1 MPSPTT
7 SSWEASPASAG
18 RVVLGDYQ
26 VADSPEAL
34 ALERECA
41 QGRGLRLSFRRETF
55 HRRAEGFAV
64 HRLFTA
70 RAGGRLV
77 GVVAVAVKPALLR
90 GRATHAAFGFDLR
103 VHPEW
108 RGRGLGR
115 RLFERAFGW
124 GMERAEIAYTY
135 AVSGNQAAM
144 ALASSLGTEAAGY
157 SYLVYPAHR
166 RLAVQRPLVPATLAE
181 VHAETLRLERTFD
194 LYFDPLAESRMGG
207 HVASWRCGSGPSRAG
222 CSAWSNQGILGEV
235 VEALPLPIA
244 LLGKALRAVGAQ
256 GPGHLPLPRIP
267 RTGEE
272 LRSWYLFDL
281 HSTDTEAAR
290 DLLRGVAAEAI
301 DRGIEWLHVPLA
313 SGDER
318 LRALRADVPRPFSP
332 VVPYRMIVHAP
343 GAAGPPIR
351 RPYLDVRDL

>member
-7 SSWEASPASAG
+7 SSWEASPADARG
-18 RVVLGDYQ
+18 VVLGDYQ
-26 VADSPEAL
+26 VSDSPEAL

-90 GRATHAAFGFDLR
+90 GRETCAAFGFDLR

-108 RGRGLGR
+108 RGHGLGR
-115 RLFERAFGW
+115 RLFERAYGW
-124 GMERAEIAYTY
+124 GMERAELAYTY
-135 AVSGNQAAM
+135 TVSGNQAAL
-144 ALASSLGTEAAGY
+144 ALASSLGQEAVGY
-157 SYLVYPAHR
+157 AYLVYPAYR
-166 RLAVQRPLVPATLAE
+166 RLAVERPILPATPAE
-181 VHAETLRLERTFD
+181 IHAEMLRVEGPFD
-194 LYFDPLAESRMGG
+194 LYFDPFAEGRAGG

-222 CSAWSNQGILGEV
+222 CSAWSNRGILGEV

-256 GPGHLPLPRIP
+256 GPGRLRLPRIP
-267 RTGEE
+267 RIGEE
-272 LRSWYLFDL
+272 LRSWYLFDF
-281 HSTDTEAAR
+281 HSTDADAAR
-290 DLLRGVAAEAI
+290 DLLRAVAGEAI
-301 DRGIEWLHVPLA
+301 DRGIEWLHLPLA
-313 SGDER
+313 SADRR
-318 LRALRADVPRPFSP
+318 LACLRADVPRAFSP

-343 GAAGPPIR
+343 GDAGPPIR
-351 RPYLDVRDL
+351 HPYLDVRDL